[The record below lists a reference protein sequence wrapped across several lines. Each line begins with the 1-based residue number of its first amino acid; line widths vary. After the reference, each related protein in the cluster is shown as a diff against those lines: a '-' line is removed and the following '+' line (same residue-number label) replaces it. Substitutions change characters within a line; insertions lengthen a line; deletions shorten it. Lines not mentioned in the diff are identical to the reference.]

1 LDVQTRKLVWRIALG
16 AIALLALVLR
26 LKGLHNPVL
35 DHPGWRQGDTASI
48 ARNFALLQ
56 LNPLYPQ
63 TNYNGPPPNYVELEL
78 QIVPFLAALLYKLF
92 GVHEVFGRLIS
103 IAFSLGTVG
112 VLAYF
117 GRWLFASELAGLF
130 AALLYAIMPGSLY
143 YGRTFT
149 PDTTMVFFMTA
160 ALYAIARLLV
170 EDEVLAPRRLAGATA
185 LLALAFLA
193 KPVSLAAL
201 VPIAAMIVDR
211 VRTRRTMPWLRIAVL
226 VLVPLV
232 VYYAYD
238 RAVSAHAEWHWASG
252 ITTLHV
258 MPALKAAL
266 TTGSGFALK
275 WTQFRVVL
283 SMLAH
288 TMTGPVCMALAILG
302 FIFFPR
308 TARSS
313 SLLWGWLAGGLLYT
327 FVVVTVERVDYYM
340 YLLLP
345 LAALMGGAF
354 LSRIA
359 DAVIA
364 SGLARS
370 MKYAAAVAGL
380 LLLALTIQQSR
391 AIARPYY
398 AFPKQAYRN
407 AIALDKTLAPN
418 ALIVMAHYDP
428 SVLYYIRRYGWEE
441 DPYLWTP
448 FDEQSAIRKGARYF
462 VAIEKNRFDKNV
474 ELCAW
479 MQRFPVI
486 NPAAQWPVYE
496 TDPAKIKPGA
506 QAQWRAFRNA
516 EKAGKARDWLDAH
529 GMCPLSRA

>member
-1 LDVQTRKLVWRIALG
+1 MDVQARKLMWRIALG
-16 AIALLALVLR
+16 AILLLALVLR
-26 LKGLHNPVL
+26 LKGIHNPVL

-56 LNPLYPQ
+56 FNPFYPQ

-92 GVHEVFGRLIS
+92 GVHEVFGRLIT
-103 IAFSLGTVG
+103 IAFSLGTVA

-117 GRWLFASELAGLF
+117 GRWLFRSELAGLF

-160 ALYAIARLLV
+160 ALYATARVLV
-170 EDEVLAPRRLAGATA
+170 DDEALAARPLAGATA
-185 LLALAFLA
+185 LLSLAFLA
-193 KPVSLAAL
+193 KPVSIAAL
-201 VPIAAMIVDR
+201 VPIATMVVDR
-211 VRTRRTMPWLRIAVL
+211 ARDGRTMRWLRIALL
-226 VLVPLV
+226 VAVPLL

-238 RAVSAHAEWHWASG
+238 KAVSAHAEWHWASG

-258 MPALKAAL
+258 VPALKAAL
-266 TTGSGFALK
+266 TTGAGFALK
-275 WTQFRVVL
+275 WSQFRDVL
-283 SMLAH
+283 GMLAR

-308 TARSS
+308 TTRSR
-313 SLLWGWLAGGLLYT
+313 SLLWAWLAGGLLYT
-327 FVVVTVERVDYYM
+327 YVVVTVERVDYYM

-345 LAALMGGAF
+345 LAALMGGSF
-354 LSRIA
+354 LARLTDAIRASAVSRPVKY
-359 DAVIA
+359 AVA
-364 SGLARS
+364 AAGLA
-370 MKYAAAVAGL
+370 V
-380 LLLALTIQQSR
+380 LALTIEQSR
-391 AIARPYY
+391 AIAQPYY
-398 AFPKQAYRN
+398 AYPKQVYRN
-407 AIALDKTLAPN
+407 AIALDKTLA
-418 ALIVMAHYDP
+418 ADTLIVMGHYDP

-462 VAIEKNRFDKNV
+462 IAIEKNRFNRNL

-496 TDPAKIKPGA
+496 TDPAKVLPGA
-506 QAQWRAFRNA
+506 EAQWRAFRDA
-516 EKAGKARDWLDAH
+516 EKAGKGREWLDAH
-529 GMCPLSRA
+529 GMCPLQ